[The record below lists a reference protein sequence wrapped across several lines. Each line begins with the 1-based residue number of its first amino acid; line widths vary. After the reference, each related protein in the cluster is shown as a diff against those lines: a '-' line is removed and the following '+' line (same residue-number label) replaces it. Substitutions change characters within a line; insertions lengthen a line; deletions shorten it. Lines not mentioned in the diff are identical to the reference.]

1 MLPPGSAL
9 RPPRPYGLTPALAP
23 VRYGVSRAG
32 LTALDRLEAD
42 HDNLRAAMAWSLE
55 TSAADPG
62 GRGEGAVIGLRLV
75 QALIPFWYQH
85 EHATE
90 GRQWLQRAM
99 DLASVDGGAPL
110 ARVAHGLGV
119 LLDQQSESDAA
130 LRLFERSLAIWREL
144 GDREEQARELNSP
157 GIVQRHLGNLD
168 TGRSLLEEAIAIG
181 RELGVPR
188 LGAALANLGQ
198 LKSGA
203 GRLDRAIEVLQEALA
218 VDQQHGDLF
227 GVAVDH
233 LARRAPPW
241 RLRSAGRAGRGAGA
255 QPAGSARARS
265 VAQLGQPRELKR

>member
-1 MLPPGSAL
+1 
-9 RPPRPYGLTPALAP
+9 
-23 VRYGVSRAG
+23 
-32 LTALDRLEAD
+32 
-42 HDNLRAAMAWSLE
+42 MAWSLE

-85 EHATE
+85 GHATE
-90 GRQWLQRAM
+90 GRRWLQRAM
-99 DLASVDGGAPL
+99 DLASADGGAPL

-119 LLDQQSESDAA
+119 RLDQQSESDAA

-144 GDREEQARELNSP
+144 GDREEQARELNSL

-168 TGRSLLEEAIAIG
+168 TGRSLLGEAIAVD

-198 LKSGA
+198 LESGA
-203 GRLDRAIEVLQEALA
+203 GRLDRAIEVLQEVLA
-218 VDQQHGDLF
+218 VDQRHGDLF

-233 LARRAPPW
+233 LAPARAAVAPEEW
-241 RLRSAGRAGRGAGA
+241 QAELAAGRALSQQEALA
-255 QPAGSARARS
+255 LVLSPSPVSPAS
-265 VAQLGQPRELKR
+265 